1 LGLEVNFNPQTQT
14 CLLVPIYTNSF
25 SLILCARARRW
36 ILGYGFFHK
45 GKVATY
51 TIDAGIYGG
60 IKEVQL
66 KAGKF
71 AEVNFARAWV
81 WVNF

>member
-1 LGLEVNFNPQTQT
+1 LFLFTQT
-14 CLLVPIYTNSF
+14 RFHSF
-25 SLILCARARRW
+25 FARAHEDGFY
-36 ILGYGFFHK
+36 GYGFFHK

-51 TIDAGIYGG
+51 TVDAGIYGG